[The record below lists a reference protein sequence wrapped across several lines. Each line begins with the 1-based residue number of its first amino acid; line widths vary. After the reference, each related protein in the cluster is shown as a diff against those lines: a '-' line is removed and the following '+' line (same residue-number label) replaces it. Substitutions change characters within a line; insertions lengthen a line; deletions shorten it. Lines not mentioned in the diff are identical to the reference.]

1 MLGIVLG
8 ALLRTLALQNRPA
21 SRERARAAAMFSWSS
36 GLFLTIVSVLLME
49 WSDRPEMHSG
59 SFYIAFSLTMPM
71 LLTATAVAG
80 RFKWPA
86 TTAALVYTIIFAGT
100 SWVLMLFP
108 AIPRLGPIYRDITH
122 YVPLDFPV
130 LLIAPAFVVD
140 LIWPRVKDWP
150 RFRAGAALGAA
161 YMATLLLVQW
171 PFASFV
177 MTHGRNW
184 FLHAD
189 NFVYWQSVPSER
201 FAFQFRRPNP
211 GDSPLPLLL
220 LYALG
225 FAMISS
231 AVGIMRG
238 RWMARVQR

>member
-1 MLGIVLG
+1 
-8 ALLRTLALQNRPA
+8 
-21 SRERARAAAMFSWSS
+21 
-36 GLFLTIVSVLLME
+36 
-49 WSDRPEMHSG
+49 
-59 SFYIAFSLTMPM
+59 
-71 LLTATAVAG
+71 
-80 RFKWPA
+80 
-86 TTAALVYTIIFAGT
+86 VYTIVFAGT

-130 LLIAPAFVVD
+130 LLIVPAFVVD
-140 LIWPRVKDWP
+140 LIWPRVKEWP
-150 RFRAGAALGAA
+150 RFRAGAAIGAA
-161 YMATLLLVQW
+161 YMAALLLVQW

-184 FLHAD
+184 FFHAD

-201 FAFQFRRPNP
+201 FAFQFKRPNP
-211 GDSPLPLLL
+211 GDTPLSLLL